1 MRRFGI
7 CGRSSFQSDQ
17 LQAACCGE
25 RFCAGAKKTD
35 GFTRNPRRAL
45 TRLNTEKLNTVN
57 RRARSSEIV
66 ERLPRSGGSLGRKY
80 EVRRAAMSAMTQS
93 GHDPGQHLLPA
104 RPNLLGFEPESSELW
119 GLVACA
125 GEISSKYLL
134 ARRPLGHM
142 PPPAR
147 SSRRLP

>member
-1 MRRFGI
+1 GAYGAGRTGDPQCFALSQASTTFFGCSPQSKDLPMRRFGI

-25 RFCAGAKKTD
+25 RFCAGAKTTD

-104 RPNLLGFEPESSELW
+104 RPNLLVFEPESS
-119 GLVACA
+119 
-125 GEISSKYLL
+125 
-134 ARRPLGHM
+134 
-142 PPPAR
+142 
-147 SSRRLP
+147 

>member
-57 RRARSSEIV
+57 RRARASEIV
-66 ERLPRSGGSLGRKY
+66 ERQPRSGGSLGQKY
-80 EVRRAAMSAMTQS
+80 EVRRAAMSAY
-93 GHDPGQHLLPA
+93 DPKRTVSAFGGN
-104 RPNLLGFEPESSELW
+104 RPCRHAP
-119 GLVACA
+119 
-125 GEISSKYLL
+125 IS
-134 ARRPLGHM
+134 A
-142 PPPAR
+142 
-147 SSRRLP
+147 